1 MNRSLDGEVVIVG
14 GGLAGGAAAAM
25 LAQAGRRAL
34 LFEREAGSSNKICGE
49 FLSAEAQQYLARIG
63 LDLDAFGG
71 HVISRLRLVRGD
83 SVAEEI
89 LPFRGLGLSRR
100 ALDDALLN
108 HAAACGA
115 DVRRGREVS
124 IVRCASGVDVDV
136 DGVGRWKPDTLL
148 LATGK
153 HDVRDLRRQLVK
165 PAEDLVGFKTYFRL
179 DRTQTR
185 ALSGSVEV
193 IVFSHGYAGLQLV
206 EGGHANLCLLADRA
220 QFRQSGAAWDGLLQ
234 DLMRESAHLRQRLQG
249 ATPLLG
255 RPLAIYRVPY
265 GFVHAPQ
272 ASDPPNVYRLGDQV
286 AVIPSFSGDGMA
298 IALHSAALA
307 VHSHLRRRGAR
318 VYHRRIRADVA
329 AQVAR
334 ACTLYR
340 FGRSAAGQAM
350 LIPIAR
356 GWPRGLQWAARLTR
370 VPPQAVTRVLASF
383 KTATSTHA
391 GAPTSTSHAP
401 WPNLEPD

>member
-1 MNRSLDGEVVIVG
+1 MNRSHNDEVVIVG
-14 GGLAGGAAAAM
+14 GGLAGGVAAAM

-34 LFEREAGSSNKICGE
+34 LFEREAGSSHKICGE

-63 LDLDAFGG
+63 LDLGALGG
-71 HVISRLRLVRGD
+71 HVITRLRLVRGH
-83 SVAEEI
+83 SVAEAI

-100 ALDDALLN
+100 VLDHALLE

-115 DVRRGREVS
+115 EVRRGHEVRILRS
-124 IVRCASGVDVDV
+124 ASGVDVNV
-136 DGVGRWKPDTLL
+136 DGIGRWKPDTLL

-179 DRTQTR
+179 APAQTQ

-206 EGGHANLCLLADRA
+206 EGGHANLCLLTDRA
-220 QFRQSGAAWDGLLQ
+220 QFQQSGAAWDGLLR
-234 DLMRESAHLRQRLQG
+234 DLMRASAHLRQRLQG
-249 ATPLLG
+249 ATPLLD

-265 GFVHAPQ
+265 GFVHAPL
-272 ASDPPNVYRLGDQV
+272 ASDPHNVYRLGDQV
-286 AVIPSFSGDGMA
+286 VVIPSFSGDGMA

-307 VHSHLRRRGAR
+307 VQTHLSGRGAR
-318 VYHRRIRADVA
+318 EYHQRIRADVA

-334 ACTLYR
+334 ASALYR
-340 FGRSAAGQAM
+340 FGRSAPGQAM

-356 GWPRGLQWAARLTR
+356 AWPRGLQLAAAFTR
-370 VPPQAVTRVLASF
+370 VPPQAVTRVLAR
-383 KTATSTHA
+383 
-391 GAPTSTSHAP
+391 
-401 WPNLEPD
+401 